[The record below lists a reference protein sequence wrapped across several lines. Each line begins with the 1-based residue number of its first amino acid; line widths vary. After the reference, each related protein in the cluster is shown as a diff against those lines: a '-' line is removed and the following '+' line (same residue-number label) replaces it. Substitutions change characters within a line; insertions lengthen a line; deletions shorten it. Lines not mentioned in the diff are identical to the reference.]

1 VAALLVLGW
10 AVGKGSTPIDD
21 WFLRH
26 RHSPAK
32 WLLFFTDP
40 WVLAPVLMGVVVVAL
55 YRQRWRLAV
64 VAATF
69 PPAAYV
75 LVQLLKRLF
84 GREKGGALAYP
95 SGHTAVMVVVFGMV
109 VLAAGAAL
117 WAVLVAVASVLL
129 GMVGQAVTYHY
140 FTDTVGALLL
150 GTALVCVA
158 ARVARLDRCQP
169 RVRSTSQRELA

>member
-1 VAALLVLGW
+1 MVLLGL
-10 AVGKGSTPIDD
+10 AVGKRSTPVDD

-26 RHSPAK
+26 RQSHAQ

-40 WVLAPVLMGVVVVAL
+40 WVLAPVLMGAVVLAL
-55 YRQRWRLAV
+55 YRRRWRLAV

-84 GREKGGALAYP
+84 RREKGGALAYP
-95 SGHTAVMVVVFGMV
+95 SGHTTVMVVVLGMV

-117 WAVLVAVASVLL
+117 WAVLIAVASVLL
-129 GMVGQAVTYHY
+129 GMIGQAVTYHY

-158 ARVARLDRCQP
+158 AQIAGLDRCQP
-169 RVRSTSQRELA
+169 RVRSASQRGLA